1 MIFVGSC
8 MAAEL
13 RNRFVA
19 ATGGVAVTF
28 AAAWGLRDPLASMAS
43 YTAALM
49 ALNQLAPPLLLLA
62 MPRGRFDEGLR
73 RLIDPWSATLVFVT
87 LSVAISLPGLFN
99 RSLVNALYTAPLGLL
114 ELLTGVMFWAQF
126 TPVTRSVRRDWL
138 AGLVAWLGGMPM
150 TVVALVWMLS
160 PVVLYTPYLD
170 VICRWDVP
178 PLADQRWAGLVMFAA
193 GLPLQAVGAW
203 LILGLSRPRP
213 AHSPPAN

>member
-1 MIFVGSC
+1 M
-8 MAAEL
+8 MAEL
-13 RNRFVA
+13 RRRLIA

-28 AAAWGLRDPLASMAS
+28 AAIWGLRDPLASMAS
-43 YTAALM
+43 YTVALM
-49 ALNQLAPPLLLLA
+49 ALNQIAPPLLLLA
-62 MPRGRFDEGLR
+62 LPRGRMADGVR
-73 RLIDPWSATLVFVT
+73 RLVDPWLATLVFVT

-126 TPVTRSVRRDWL
+126 TSVTRSIRRDWL

-178 PLADQRWAGLVMFAA
+178 PLADQRWAGFVMFAA

-203 LILGLSRPRP
+203 LILGLARPRL
-213 AHSPPAN
+213 AHRPPEKCPPAAS